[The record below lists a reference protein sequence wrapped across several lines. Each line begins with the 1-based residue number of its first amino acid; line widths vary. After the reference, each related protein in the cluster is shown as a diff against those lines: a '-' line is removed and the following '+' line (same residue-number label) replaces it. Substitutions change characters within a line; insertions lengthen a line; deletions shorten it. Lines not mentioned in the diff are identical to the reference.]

1 MTSVE
6 SIMPTCGYSYLVIL
20 VLVFWA
26 AAAGIGYLGAQGLIL
41 FDRYSNFFPD
51 SYTALPALLL
61 ISVASCLALVAVIGC
76 CSSAGDS
83 RFGASTFLFFL
94 IAIFFFEVVAGVLA
108 YAYRGQ
114 VNRKVSIM
122 IDGVFQAYNG
132 SSANTASQAVD
143 MVQSQLHCCGIQNYT
158 DWQWEPWFNH
168 SGSAPLS
175 CCAHNISIC
184 SGSLEEPTFLY
195 HQGCQIKI
203 VGAVMNALTLILW
216 SAVAFGCFQ
225 LLAMVFTCLAMDRQ
239 TGDPYGFEPLLSTSL
254 A

>member
-1 MTSVE
+1 
-6 SIMPTCGYSYLVIL
+6 MPTCGSSSLGIL
-20 VLVFWA
+20 VLAFWA
-26 AAAGIGYLGAQGLIL
+26 AAVGIGYLGAQGLVL

-76 CSSAGDS
+76 CSTARDS
-83 RFGASTFLFFL
+83 RFGLSTFLFFL

-114 VNRKVSIM
+114 VNSKVSMM
-122 IDGVFQAYNG
+122 IDDVFQAYNG
-132 SSANTASQAVD
+132 SDANTVSRAVD
-143 MVQSQLHCCGIQNYT
+143 MVQSQLHCCGIRNYT
-158 DWQWEPWFNH
+158 DWRWEPWYNH
-168 SGSAPLS
+168 SGSAPSS
-175 CCAHNISIC
+175 CCAHNVSIC
-184 SGSLEEPTFLY
+184 NGSLEEPMLLY

-203 VGAVMNALTLILW
+203 VGTLMDALTLILW

-225 LLAMVFTCLAMDRQ
+225 LLAMIFTCLAMDRRI
-239 TGDPYGFEPLLSTSL
+239 GDPNGFEPLLSTNL